1 MKEVDYCEEKLKGKI
16 DDSIH
21 DDWGKIK
28 RKNCWLNPYTK
39 CSSQQPHLL
48 SIGEFRWVR
57 WYGFETYESNWLL

>member
-39 CSSQQPHLL
+39 YSTQQPH
-48 SIGEFRWVR
+48 
-57 WYGFETYESNWLL
+57 